1 MAKGKSA
8 TGGRKVPKGYQAS
21 RPKTGGKAAAVPVF
35 RKNPRDKSDKEVQEY
50 WDASRPTKSPFRKVK
65 LPGGKT
71 VAFSYDHAVLRADGE
86 FEDVPDEGAPESE
99 WEGLVLAVP
108 EELRGGQN
116 AFALPLWSQDLSDS
130 GFEDLGPDEKLR
142 CVRDVRRDTWVYCPR
157 SHVHGTTETG
167 GPALYRYIGNS
178 VPGAANGGSTSNCR
192 IVLDSE
198 WLADVD
204 DVAHRCVLVTTKKLE
219 KGQEW
224 RYDVE
229 FASRRLLEHM
239 GSSDDESE
247 PESVPEVLPPPT
259 HVTRSKTAAEIHSY
273 EDRMITVQESQAVY
287 LSSIVDCMQETGRS
301 TEILGERQL
310 EFMHQQLEFM
320 RQQAEFM
327 HRVIQHMDRLYH
339 HVGESSRSVVAT
351 GVPTGSHRDGEEA
364 KGDV

>member
-1 MAKGKSA
+1 MAKVKPA
-8 TGGRKVPKGYQAS
+8 TGGRKVPKGYQGS
-21 RPKTGGKAAAVPVF
+21 RSKTGGKVAAVPVF
-35 RKNPRDKSDKEVQEY
+35 KKNSRDKSDKEVQEY
-50 WDASRPTKSPFRKVK
+50 WEATRPTKSPLRKVK

-71 VAFSYDHAVLRADGE
+71 VAYSYDHAVLRSDGE
-86 FEDVPDEGAPESE
+86 FEEVPDEGAPESE

-116 AFALPLWSQDLSDS
+116 AFALPLWSMDLPDP

-157 SHVHGTTETG
+157 SHVHGETESR

-178 VPGAANGGSTSNCR
+178 VPGAANGGSSNCR
-192 IVLDSE
+192 IVLDPE
-198 WLADVD
+198 WLDGVD
-204 DVAHRCVLVTTKKLE
+204 DVAHRCLLVTTKKLE

-229 FASRRLLEHM
+229 FASRKLLDHM
-239 GSSDDESE
+239 GFSDDESE
-247 PESVPEVLPPPT
+247 PGSVPEVLPPPT

-287 LSSIVDCMQETGRS
+287 LSSIVDCMREASRS

-310 EFMHQQLEFM
+310 EFMHQLSEFM
-320 RQQAEFM
+320 D
-327 HRVIQHMDRLYH
+327 RVIQHVDGLH
-339 HVGESSRSVVAT
+339 HRVGESGRSVTAS
-351 GVPTGSHRDGEEA
+351 GVPTGSHRDGEET
-364 KGDV
+364 KEEL